1 VPKRNYKRLIDQTK
15 TKALKGQQ
23 VLIPGKIV
31 AHTPEEVAKNF
42 GKEPL
47 TAIETGPGFGEVDA
61 YADAILY
68 ALELGN
74 VERLEWLMNNQVEV
88 PQAFLPLLFKALTSK
103 APAGEQSPLTSEAKI
118 RLCIE
123 MHLRAYKEGI
133 SHAKVFSETAEK
145 YEVDP
150 KTVTRWW
157 DEVNEILAPVPGF
170 ITLHKRFKSPKKQ
183 SDTNT

>member
-1 VPKRNYKRLIDQTK
+1 MSKRNYKRLIDQAK

-47 TAIETGPGFGEVDA
+47 TTIETGPGFGEVDA

-74 VERLEWLMNNQVEV
+74 TERLEWLMNNEVEM

-123 MHLRAYKEGI
+123 MNLRARKEEI
-133 SHAKVFSETAEK
+133 SHARVFSETAEK
-145 YEVDP
+145 YGLAP
-150 KTVTRWW
+150 KTIERWW
-157 DEVNEILAPVPGF
+157 DEVNEMLAPEPGF
-170 ITLHKRFKSPKKQ
+170 ITLHRKIKKSKKL